1 MNALD
6 FAIIGIVV
14 LSAYFG
20 YRKGLIRTVY
30 RLASFFIAIFIA
42 RQLYPYVARALRQ
55 TALFPAIK
63 DRIAEAL
70 NLEGMRGSYV
80 IDNLP
85 IPGFLQ
91 SILHNNNTPDMFELL
106 QVSTVEDYIASFFA
120 SMIMSGIAA
129 LAVFALA
136 MIALAIIGYA
146 LDLVSKLPV
155 INFVNRVCGLLF
167 GFIVSIAIIW
177 LCLVV
182 VVLAG
187 SEGLHGL
194 LDGSRVAGWLFDIT
208 LPQFVPGG
216 VS

>member
-20 YRKGLIRTVY
+20 YKKGLIRTVY

-55 TALFPAIK
+55 TALFPLLER
-63 DRIAEAL
+63 RIAAGL
-70 NLEGMRGSYV
+70 NLEEN
-80 IDNLP
+80 IAFENLP

-91 SILHNNNTPDMFELL
+91 SILHNNNNPDMFALL
-106 QVSTVEDYIASFFA
+106 QVATVEEYISSFFA
-120 SMIMSGIAA
+120 TMILNGIAV

-136 MIALAIIGYA
+136 LIVLGIVGYA

-155 INFVNRVCGLLF
+155 INFVNRAC
-167 GFIVSIAIIW
+167 GFIFGLVVSVAVIW

-182 VVLAG
+182 AVFAG
-187 SEGLHGL
+187 GEDLHAL
-194 LDGSRVAGWLFDIT
+194 LDGSRVAGWLFEVT
-208 LPQFVPGG
+208 LPQFVLEA
-216 VS
+216 